1 MRNVN
6 SGTVLAALAGAVL
19 LCLSSASLSV
29 AAGSAPD
36 PPKQT
41 PAEMPTPASQGKPAT
56 PEEKATAARAAAEKL
71 YAEGYEEVEKA
82 KKENESGKEKDAK
95 KRFGKA
101 LKKFEAALDKDPAYY
116 QAWNMVG
123 YCARNTGD
131 LKRAFAAYEKCLS
144 IRPDYD
150 EAHEY
155 LGEAYILS
163 GDLAKAKVEL
173 AWLRANDSD
182 EADELAAKIAKAEG
196 KAAPETAPA
205 STPPGEA
212 EESPAEEPGA
222 PAEERPA
229 TPAPDADSKKI
240 EKAETEDEAPA
251 DPGSPAGKDGT
262 GTPAAE

>member
-1 MRNVN
+1 
-6 SGTVLAALAGAVL
+6 AVL
-19 LCLSSASLSV
+19 LVCFTASRSI
-29 AAGSAPD
+29 AAGSSPD

-41 PAEMPTPASQGKPAT
+41 PAEMPTPASQGKAT
-56 PEEKATAARAAAEKL
+56 SPEERASAARIEAEKL
-71 YAEGYEEVEKA
+71 YADGYGEVEKA
-82 KKENESGKEKDAK
+82 KKEVASGKEKDAK

-101 LKKFEAALDKDPAYY
+101 LKKFEAALERDPVYY

-144 IRPDYD
+144 IQPDYD

-182 EADELAAKIAKAEG
+182 EAEELAQKIAKAEG
-196 KAAPETAPA
+196 KSSPAAPA
-205 STPPGEA
+205 SAPTGGTQ
-212 EESPAEEPGA
+212 ESPAEPEAPSETKPSA
-222 PAEERPA
+222 PAPE
-229 TPAPDADSKKI
+229 DSKKI
-240 EKAETEDEAPA
+240 EKAEETA
-251 DPGSPAGKDGT
+251 PGSPQGIGT
-262 GTPAAE
+262 ERTGSGTE